1 MIREEKEQKGLANLF
16 VWFINIGQSF
26 ALISKVVIVECT
38 LRVGRTRV
46 ESIEIKIIE
55 MDRLNCLLNFIYFFL
70 KMYATNKLLY
80 L

>member
-38 LRVGRTRV
+38 LEALRTRV
-46 ESIEIKIIE
+46 EYMEIKSIEKA
-55 MDRLNCLLNFIYFFL
+55 RSKWQLNLIYFCL
-70 KMYATNKLLY
+70 NMYATRKC
-80 L
+80 

>member
-38 LRVGRTRV
+38 LGALRTRV
-46 ESIEIKIIE
+46 ESMEIKSIE
-55 MDRLNCLLNFIYFFL
+55 TTRSKLQLHLIYFCL
-70 KMYATNKLLY
+70 NMYATGKC
-80 L
+80 

>member
-38 LRVGRTRV
+38 LGALGTRV
-46 ESIEIKIIE
+46 ESMEIKSIE
-55 MDRLNCLLNFIYFFL
+55 STRTKLQLNLI
-70 KMYATNKLLY
+70 
-80 L
+80 

>member
-38 LRVGRTRV
+38 LGALRTRV
-46 ESIEIKIIE
+46 ESIEIKIVE
-55 MDRLNCLLNFIYFFL
+55 TDRLKCLLNLIHIFL
-70 KMYATNKLLY
+70 KIYATNKLLY